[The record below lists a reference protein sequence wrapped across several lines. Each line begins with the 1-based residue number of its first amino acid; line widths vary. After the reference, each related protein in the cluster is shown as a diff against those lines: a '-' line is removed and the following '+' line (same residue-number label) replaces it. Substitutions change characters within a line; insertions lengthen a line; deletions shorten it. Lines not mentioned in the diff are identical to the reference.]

1 MQRERECVCGLTG
14 EGDVADVLL
23 DQVVV
28 GGDALVAETDAAGE
42 REAAA
47 GVVRTAPVR
56 MSWEHE
62 KQQLLLGLSLYV
74 T

>member
-1 MQRERECVCGLTG
+1 MCGLTG

-28 GGDALVAETDAAGE
+28 GGDALVAEADAAGE

-47 GVVRTAPVR
+47 GVVWTVR
-56 MSWEHE
+56 VSWEHE
-62 KQQLLLGLSLYV
+62 QQQLLLGLSLYV

>member
-1 MQRERECVCGLTG
+1 MQRERVRGLTG

-28 GGDALVAETDAAGE
+28 GGDALVAEADAAGE

-47 GVVRTAPVR
+47 GVVRTVR
-56 MSWEHE
+56 VSWEHE
-62 KQQLLLGLSLYV
+62 QQQLLLGLSLYV

>member
-1 MQRERECVCGLTG
+1 MQKKRVCELTG

-28 GGDALVAETDAAGE
+28 GGDALVAEADAARE
-42 REAAA
+42 REATA
-47 GVVRTAPVR
+47 GVVRTVR
-56 MSWEHE
+56 VSWEHE
-62 KQQLLLGLSLYV
+62 QQQLLLGLSLYV